1 MLNAM
6 RFGRLD
12 ASAIAAFSGLSRA
25 VHFDDGIDLTE
36 LYVSAISFVHGC

>member
-12 ASAIAAFSGLSRA
+12 ANAIAAFSGLSRA
-25 VHFDDGIDLTE
+25 VRFDDGIDLTE
-36 LYVSAISFVHGC
+36 LYVSAVSFIYVC